1 MKTKLL
7 YALIG
12 ILILVHLVMV
22 LPAMQYPSRYQLR
35 DSYDY
40 LDLARTLLSTGR
52 FTSTVYPGVDLLRPP
67 GYPVFLMIG
76 LWLGHGETGL
86 ISLIQVLLLFVTA
99 WLLYRISVELGH
111 RQIGLIAVIIYLL
124 NPNAA
129 FWSMVLL
136 TETLTGFWLTLG
148 LWCFVHFWTTKRRR
162 WLLGAGLTLAIGALT
177 RPIILPMAIGL
188 GLLFFLLEWRR
199 SNLPIQSLKASLV
212 FFVGFLVL
220 VIPWQ
225 LRNLEVHK
233 QFTISEVGGS
243 TFQNWYVAQT
253 LAQAEGI
260 SRDEAAAIIDSAP
273 NPLQYSLGVI
283 RTYPLVFIKEQARG
297 ILRTLL
303 GAEYGTW
310 AKVWTGEDIATTG
323 VLSAFIDLGS
333 PSEIVRSLASQGK
346 NPWFWAG
353 IYALL
358 YDILLYAVILL
369 AIWHLLHSYRQGL
382 VFNLASLLIFSL
394 IYLLIIPGVAGES
407 RFRAPADPL
416 LALTAALAFLPRGK
430 AKEVADTD
438 RVE

>member
-7 YALIG
+7 YILIG
-12 ILILVHLVMV
+12 ILIVVHLVMV
-22 LPAMQYPSRYQLR
+22 LPTMQNPSRFQLR

-52 FTSTVYPGVDLLRPP
+52 YSGTVYPGVDLLRPP
-67 GYPVFLMIG
+67 GYPLFLLIG
-76 LWLGHGETGL
+76 LWLEQGETGL
-86 ISLIQVLLLFVTA
+86 ISLMQVLLMFVTT
-99 WLLYRISVELGH
+99 WILYRICVELGH
-111 RQIGLIAVIIYLL
+111 RHVGLIVVIFYLM

-136 TETLTGFWLTLG
+136 TETLAGFWLTLG
-148 LWCFVHFWTTKRRR
+148 LWCFVHFWTTNRRR
-162 WLLGAGLTLAIGALT
+162 WLLLAGIALAAGALT
-177 RPIILPMAIGL
+177 RPIFLPLAVGL
-188 GLLFFLLEWRR
+188 IVIFFLLEWRR
-199 SNLPIQSLKASLV
+199 THIPMHSLKVSLV
-212 FFVGFLVL
+212 FIVGLLVL

-225 LRNLEVHK
+225 LRNQQVHGW
-233 QFTISEVGGS
+233 FTLSEVGGS

-253 LAQAEGI
+253 LAQAEGF
-260 SRDEAAAIIDSAP
+260 SRDEAAAIIANSP

-283 RTYPLVFIKEQARG
+283 RNYPAIFIKEQARG

-310 AKVWTGEDIATTG
+310 AKVWTGEDTATTG

-333 PSEIVRSLASQGK
+333 PSEIIGALATQVR

-353 IYALL
+353 IYALV
-358 YDILLYAVILL
+358 YDIILYAAILIG
-369 AIWHLLHSYRQGL
+369 IWRVLRNYRHEL
-382 VFNLASLLIFSL
+382 VFNLAALLILSL

-416 LALTAALAFLPRGK
+416 LALAAGLAFLPKGK
-430 AKEVADTD
+430 AKEAEA
-438 RVE
+438 REAVE